1 MNRVVLM
8 GRLTK
13 DPDIRQSQA
22 AEPVTIAR
30 YTLAVDR
37 RRGKGEEQSADFI
50 SCVAF
55 GKAGEFAQKYL
66 HKGSK
71 ICVSGRI
78 QTGSYTRQD
87 GTKAYTT
94 DVVVDGQEF
103 AESRQDAGRNAV
115 DDQMA
120 AQYSQGSSQAAGS
133 GQPQGQQEGKPGQ
146 QDAGGGSWQQGA
158 LDGFMNISEGIDEE
172 LPFN

>member
-8 GRLTK
+8 GRLTR
-13 DPDIRQSQA
+13 DPEVRQSQA

-37 RRGKGEEQSADFI
+37 RRGKEEEQSADFI

-55 GKAGEFAQKYL
+55 GKAGEFAEKYL
-66 HKGSK
+66 HKGTK
-71 ICVSGRI
+71 ICISGRI

-103 AESRQDAGRNAV
+103 AESKGDNSGRAAM
-115 DDQMA
+115 DDQTA
-120 AQYSQGSSQAAGS
+120 AQYS
-133 GQPQGQQEGKPGQ
+133 GQTQQEGKPGQ
-146 QDAGGGSWQQGA
+146 QDTGGSWQQGA
-158 LDGFMNISEGIDEE
+158 LDGFMNIPEGIDEE

>member
-13 DPDIRQSQA
+13 DPEVRYSQGDSSMA
-22 AEPVTIAR
+22 IAR

-37 RRGKGEEQSADFI
+37 RRGRANQNDQQTADFI

-55 GKAGEFAQKYL
+55 GKSGEFAERYL
-66 HKGSK
+66 HKGTK

-87 GTKAYTT
+87 GTKVYTT
-94 DVVVDGQEF
+94 EVVVEDQEF
-103 AESRQDAGRNAV
+103 AESKSAQSSGSDYGSYGAGGYGAGSN
-115 DDQMA
+115 A
-120 AQYSQGSSQAAGS
+120 AQTAPSSSAGAS
-133 GQPQGQQEGKPGQ
+133 APG
-146 QDAGGGSWQQGA
+146 AI
-158 LDGFMNISEGIDEE
+158 DGFMNIPDGIDEE

>member
-158 LDGFMNISEGIDEE
+158 LDGFMNIPEGIDEE